1 MARTPYDAR
10 ALVGTI
16 YDDVLR
22 MVEPIALKA
31 ILDDFQ
37 AQLNDIPIASLVEY
51 HAE

>member
-1 MARTPYDAR
+1 MARIPHAAR
-10 ALVGTI
+10 ALVGTL

-22 MVEPIALKA
+22 MAEPIALKA

-37 AQLNDIPIASLVEY
+37 AQLNNIPIASLVEY